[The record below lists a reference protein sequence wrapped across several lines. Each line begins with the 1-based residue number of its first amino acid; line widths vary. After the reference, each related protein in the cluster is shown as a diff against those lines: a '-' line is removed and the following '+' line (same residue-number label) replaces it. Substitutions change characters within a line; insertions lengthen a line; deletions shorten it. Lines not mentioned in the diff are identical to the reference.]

1 MIIKMLVSFLLAFLF
16 SAVFGKYY
24 IPWLEKKNA
33 MQPLKDEV
41 AKIYKQPS
49 RAGDDDT

>member
-1 MIIKMLVSFLLAFLF
+1 MIIKMPVSFLLAFLF

-41 AKIYKQPS
+41 AKIYKEQS